1 MLAPRETD
9 VPALFLVFVV
19 LPLVTYFILGKWS
32 ESSKRKEGISLI
44 AGGAAEEAL
53 QVDHMAVGGI
63 LPVVHMP
70 NSGIHQ
76 CARCFNPAGTRCSQ
90 CKSVWY
96 CSGRCQIVHW
106 RDVHKLEC
114 QQMGKDCHRSS
125 LKCGSEEG
133 SRGRGSYGETTKQS
147 TFQYNVQQPS
157 IDGAFSEDLALHP
170 LTALTP
176 TTTSGMVLSE
186 SQKSV
191 INKLSAEIGTFLTD
205 QIDSSNTADG
215 AGLSSFGE
223 ACGSSFTLPNSS
235 QPSEDPYLREV
246 NFSLSERHANS
257 PHAAKDG
264 ADRVE
269 IECRNADGGNNFG
282 IANSST
288 AAISG
293 TKTHEIQTQMTSRQE
308 NYPSQR
314 RIPCTDETNGLNCS
328 SERTSMKKSSK
339 LKVVSHANGIEQHK
353 YQKSRMMVSKEQL
366 SSDGELKTQTAKESG
381 IAATKDNFP
390 LQESNRDSNLDLT
403 RMKGMK
409 KSAKVDN
416 HQHLEDSTTKKR
428 KLKMIFPYEEFVK
441 CFQYENFNV
450 TPRGLVNC
458 GNSCYANAV
467 LQCLTFTKPL
477 IIYLLRQTHSRT
489 GCAKDWCLTCELE
502 QLVMMLGQNGGP
514 LSPINILIYIRSLN
528 TQIGDGSQED
538 AHEFLRLL
546 VASMQTIC
554 LEGFGGE
561 NAVDPRLQDT
571 TFIQHTF
578 GGTLRSKVKCM
589 ICDHES
595 ERYEKMMDLTLEIF
609 GWVESLEDA
618 LTQFTSSEDLDGDN
632 MYRCARCATYV
643 HARKQLHIKEAPNIL
658 TIVLKRFQEGNY
670 GKINKCITFPEMLDM
685 IPFMTGTDDIPPLYM
700 LYAVVVH
707 HDTSNAS
714 FSGHYTAYVKDLQGN
729 WFKVDDTE
737 VQPVELSHVMSEG
750 AYILFYM
757 RSYPRPGRCGK
768 SSRHQAP
775 CKGQRASR
783 PEPNNLRHN
792 LVGQETIAES
802 SNGVLIRESRSRLPS
817 LRNYSEFPDAAS
829 SDWSVF
835 TNSDDSSFTTES
847 TRDSFSTV
855 DHGDAAS
862 SSIFQS
868 MYPVDPPTRRNISCS
883 VFPGSK
889 ARTEYAARE
898 ERGFVSVS
906 CVNYGSEA
914 RTEDV
919 PQTSVDCSIW

>member
-1 MLAPRETD
+1 MLEPRETD
-9 VPALFLVFVV
+9 IPALFLIFVV

-32 ESSKRKEGISLI
+32 ETSKRKERISLI
-44 AGGAAEEAL
+44 ASGAVEEAL

-63 LPVVHMP
+63 IPMVHMP

-76 CARCFNPAGTRCSQ
+76 CARCFGPAGTRCSQ

-106 RDVHKLEC
+106 RNVHKLEC
-114 QQMGKDCHRSS
+114 QQLGKDCHRPF

-133 SRGRGSYGETTKQS
+133 SRGRVSYGETTEQC
-147 TFQYNVQQPS
+147 TFQYKVQQPS
-157 IDGAFSEDLALHP
+157 IDGTFSKDFVLHP

-176 TTTSGMVLSE
+176 ATTSGMALSASE
-186 SQKSV
+186 KSI
-191 INKLSAEIGTFLTD
+191 INQRSAEIGPFLTG
-205 QIDSSNTADG
+205 QIDSLKTVDSAV
-215 AGLSSFGE
+215 LSSSGE
-223 ACGSSFTLPNSS
+223 GCGSSFTLPNSS
-235 QPSEDPYLREV
+235 QPSEDPYLREG

-257 PHAAKDG
+257 PHVSKDG
-264 ADRVE
+264 ADR
-269 IECRNADGGNNFG
+269 ALDGGNNFG
-282 IANSST
+282 IVNSST
-288 AAISG
+288 VAISG
-293 TKTHEIQTQMTSRQE
+293 TKTHETQTQMTLRQDK
-308 NYPSQR
+308 YPSQR
-314 RIPCTDETNGLNCS
+314 RIPCTDETKGLNCS
-328 SERTSMKKSSK
+328 SERTSMKRSSK
-339 LKVVSHANGIEQHK
+339 SKVVSHSNSNGIEQHK
-353 YQKSRMMVSKEQL
+353 YQKSRMAVSKEQP
-366 SSDGELKTQTAKESG
+366 SSDAELKTQTAKESG
-381 IAATKDNFP
+381 IATTKDNFP
-390 LQESNRDSNLDLT
+390 LQESNWVANLDVT

-409 KSAKVDN
+409 KSVKVDN
-416 HQHLEDSTTKKR
+416 HQQLQDSTTKKR
-428 KLKMIFPYEEFVK
+428 KVKMIFPYEEFVK
-441 CFQYENFNV
+441 CFQYENFNA

-477 IIYLLRQTHSRT
+477 FIYLLRQTHSRA

-502 QLVMMLGQNGGP
+502 RLVMMLRQNGGP
-514 LSPINILIYIRSLN
+514 LSPINILMYIRSLN
-528 TQIGDGSQED
+528 AQIGDGSQED

-561 NAVDPRLQDT
+561 NVVDPRLQDT

-578 GGTLRSKVKCM
+578 GGCLRSKVKCLR
-589 ICDHES
+589 CHHES

-707 HDTSNAS
+707 LDTSNAS
-714 FSGHYTAYVKDLQGN
+714 FSGHYISYVKDLQGN
-729 WFKVDDTE
+729 WYRVDDTE
-737 VQPVELSHVMSEG
+737 VQPVELSQVMSEG

-757 RSYPRPGRCGK
+757 RSYPRPARCGK

-775 CKGQRASR
+775 CNGASRGQRASR
-783 PEPNNLRHN
+783 AEGNN
-792 LVGQETIAES
+792 LVGRETNAES
-802 SNGVLIRESRSRLPS
+802 SKGVLIRENRSRPSS
-817 LRNYSEFPDAAS
+817 LRNYAEFSD

-835 TNSDDSSFTTES
+835 TSSDDSSFTTES
-847 TRDSFSTV
+847 TRDSV
-855 DHGDAAS
+855 DVPF

-868 MYPVDPPTRRNISCS
+868 LYPVDSPSRRTISCS

-889 ARTEYAARE
+889 PRTGFAARE
-898 ERGFVSVS
+898 ERGFVEVS
-906 CVNYGSEA
+906 CVN
-914 RTEDV
+914 
-919 PQTSVDCSIW
+919 QTCVDCTRYDDEDS